1 MSSPRFLFL
10 QGVCSPMFRRLAAGL
25 RAAGASVEKVNFNAG
40 DVAYWAGPATFFR
53 GRLPALPDWLD
64 ALIARRHITD
74 LVMFGDSRPVHAL
87 AIPRATA
94 LGLRIHVLEEGY
106 FRPHWFT
113 LERDGVNARSR
124 LPRDPQ
130 WYRDVARALP
140 PLPPPIT
147 FPQPFRI
154 RALHDVAYH
163 TAGMLNPVLSPHY
176 RTHAKRSAPFEYA
189 GFLRRSLRDRREAAA
204 AAAQIRE
211 WLAHARPFFLLP
223 LQLDHDSQIRV
234 HSRYAGMVEV
244 LDEVMESFA
253 RHAPA
258 DARLLI
264 KSHPLDYRWRS
275 LRAEVDARRAALAL
289 GERVGFIET
298 GDLQTLV
305 ERAAGL
311 VTVNS
316 TVGTMALQAGRP
328 VMSLGQAIYNL
339 PGLSFAGPLDAY
351 WREPSPPD
359 RVLVESFERVV
370 MHTTQINGGLYGPAA
385 IALGLDAA
393 LARLLS
399 PRSEL
404 ERLLAA
410 GA

>member
-10 QGVCSPMFRRLAAGL
+10 QGVCSPMFRRLAARL
-25 RAAGASVEKVNFNAG
+25 RAAGASVDKVNFNAG
-40 DVAYWAGPATFFR
+40 DVAYWAAPATLFR
-53 GRLPALPDWLD
+53 GRLSALPDWLE
-64 ALIARRHITD
+64 ALIARRHVSD
-74 LVMFGDSRPVHAL
+74 LVAFGDCRPVHEL
-87 AIPRATA
+87 AIARARS

-130 WYRDVARALP
+130 WYREAAQVLP
-140 PLPPPIT
+140 PLPPQLE
-147 FPQPFRI
+147 FSQPFRI

-176 RTHAKRSAPFEYA
+176 RSHAQKLAPFEYA
-189 GFLRRSLRDRREAAA
+189 GFLRRRLRDRREAAA
-204 AAAQIRE
+204 AAAQIRD
-211 WLAHARPFFLLP
+211 WLAHDRPFFLLP

-234 HSRYAGMVEV
+234 HSRYTGMSEVVE
-244 LDEVMESFA
+244 EVMTSFA

-258 DARLLI
+258 DCRLLI
-264 KSHPLDYRWRS
+264 KSHPLDHRWRS
-275 LRAEVDARRAALAL
+275 LRGDVEARRRTLAL
-289 GERVGFIET
+289 GDRVHFIET
-298 GDLQTLV
+298 GDLLTLV

-311 VTVNS
+311 ITVNS

-328 VMSLGQAIYNL
+328 VITLGKAIYDL
-339 PGLSFAGPLDAY
+339 PGLSFAGPLDAF
-351 WREPSPPD
+351 WREPTPPD
-359 RVLVESFERVV
+359 RALVESFERVV

-393 LARLLS
+393 AARLLS
-399 PRSEL
+399 PHSEL